1 MRYATFHTH
10 TKYSDGKFT
19 AEEMIQAAIEKN
31 MCAIGFS
38 DHSFTACDPSYCM
51 QKENYGAYLQEMR
64 ALREKY
70 KDQIPVY
77 TGLELDY
84 YSQEDTSV
92 FDYFLASVHY
102 IIKNGV
108 CYPIDHSAAQQ
119 RACIEEAFGGD
130 VLAMAQCYFDMVCQH
145 VECSKPTFVGHFDV
159 ITKFGLM
166 PEEDERYKE
175 IARNALKRVVK
186 SCPYVE
192 VNTGAIARG
201 YRKNPY
207 PSMDLLKTLHDC
219 GGKVLLNSDCHHR
232 DFLTIHFDESIAQI
246 KEAGFDHIC
255 IFNGKGFD
263 EIAI

>member
-1 MRYATFHTH
+1 MRYSNLHNHSDF
-10 TKYSDGKFT
+10 SDGKHSL
-19 AEEMIQAAIEKN
+19 EENVLSALEKN
-31 MCAIGFS
+31 MLSLGFS

-130 VLAMAQCYFDMVCQH
+130 VLAVAFC
-145 VECSKPTFVGHFDV
+145 
-159 ITKFGLM
+159 
-166 PEEDERYKE
+166 
-175 IARNALKRVVK
+175 
-186 SCPYVE
+186 
-192 VNTGAIARG
+192 
-201 YRKNPY
+201 
-207 PSMDLLKTLHDC
+207 
-219 GGKVLLNSDCHHR
+219 
-232 DFLTIHFDESIAQI
+232 
-246 KEAGFDHIC
+246 
-255 IFNGKGFD
+255 
-263 EIAI
+263 